1 MKRIFSIKSWACL
14 AILFMV
20 ASCTTDILD
29 YPDPNAK
36 NTDTYFNTPDEIEQG
51 SIAIYSSFFHNN
63 AFTWQLPE
71 VFDGLANEFDG
82 RPSSAGETEIQA
94 ILRYQHTNSNGPIR
108 SYWRLLY
115 RMILRSN
122 LVLYKAGQ
130 YVEKNG
136 SSNDIVSRSMGDAY
150 FLRGWAYSQL
160 AFHWGSVPIRTSY
173 VVEGGGDAP
182 RAPVEQV
189 WQQAEAD
196 FKLAQPLLPETWGPE
211 FLGRA
216 TKGAV
221 TGFLGKLYLY
231 NERYAEAETEF
242 AKLDG
247 DYSLLSAAEWDDN
260 FGEVNENN
268 VESVF
273 EIQCANIPG
282 TNQFSSM
289 FGDPEENGNPGR
301 QNGHAQLYSWTDWSN
316 WAFQPRRV
324 LDFQYTDENGAPYID
339 PRAPLTF
346 YGGAIGD
353 QTWCDNCATGI
364 KPFEFATYGYWY
376 RKHTNKENKPS
387 EDGIQTGNNI
397 RLMRYADVLLMR
409 AECQIKQG
417 NVTEGIGFINQ
428 VRTRI
433 GAFAYTG
440 TYTPTEAFELLKRER
455 QLEFMGEQIRYNDLK
470 RWGILKETMNVEMQ
484 AMFGSSNVLDKHY
497 LFPIPQLEIDT
508 NKGLGSVADNWN

>member
-1 MKRIFSIKSWACL
+1 MKTLYYIKSCGLVVAL
-14 AILFMV
+14 LIV
-20 ASCTTDILD
+20 ASCDTDILN

-36 NTDTYFNTPDEIEQG
+36 NTDTFFNTPEEIELG

-63 AFTWQLPE
+63 AFTWELPE
-71 VFDGLANEFDG
+71 MFDALANEFDG
-82 RPSSAGETEIQA
+82 RPSSGGEAEIQ
-94 ILRYQHTNSNGPIR
+94 LVRRYQHTNVIRPIR
-108 SYWRLLY
+108 GYWRLLY

-122 LVLYKAGQ
+122 LVIYKAGQ

-136 SSNDIVSRSMGDAY
+136 EHEIVSRSLGDAY

-160 AFHWGSVPIRTSY
+160 AFHWGSVPLRTSY
-173 VVEGGGDAP
+173 IYEGNGDAA
-182 RAPVEQV
+182 RAPVEQI
-189 WQQAEAD
+189 WQQSEAD
-196 FKLAQPLLPETWGPE
+196 FKMAQTLLPDVWSPA

-216 TKGAV
+216 TKGAA

-231 NERYAEAETEF
+231 NERYAEAEVEF
-242 AKLDG
+242 AKLAG
-247 DYSLLSAAEWDDN
+247 SYSLLSGESWDDN

-268 VESVF
+268 EESVF
-273 EIQCANIPG
+273 EIQCSNIPG

-301 QNGHAQLYSWTDWSN
+301 QNGRAQLYSWTDWAN

-324 LDFQYTDENGAPYID
+324 ADFQYQNESSNPYID

-346 YGGAIGD
+346 YGGIGD
-353 QTWCDNCATGI
+353 PTWCDNCPDGVKT
-364 KPFEFATYGYWY
+364 FDFATHGYWY
-376 RKHTNKENKPS
+376 RKYTNKENKPS

-409 AECQIKQG
+409 AECQIKLG
-417 NVTEGIGFINQ
+417 NLAAGMDFINQ

-433 GAFAYTG
+433 GAFAYTQS
-440 TYTPTEAFELLKRER
+440 YTQNQAFELLKRER

-470 RWGILKETMNVEMQ
+470 RWGILKETMNIEMVAMWGAPNVE
-484 AMFGSSNVLDKHY
+484 DKHY
-497 LFPIPQLEIDT
+497 LFPIPQLELDT
-508 NKGLGSVADNWN
+508 NTQFGSVSDNWN